1 MNTITAL
8 TSVLVLAALAEA
20 LVEYLFSPIIKAQE
34 PNAPALRAREMEPE
48 PAANL
53 DWRALTLRYTAALV
67 GVLLCI
73 VYQADLLLLFNLNP
87 PWPWVGYLITGLLIG
102 RGSNFVHDFAARWLN
117 SD

>member
-1 MNTITAL
+1 MNTVTAL

-20 LVEYLFSPIIKAQE
+20 LVEYLFSPIIKAKGPNDME
-34 PNAPALRAREMEPE
+34 PHLPMGPE
-48 PAANL
+48 PAAAL

-73 VYQADLLLLFNLNP
+73 VYQTDLFLLFNLVP
-87 PWPWVGYLITGLLIG
+87 PWPWIGQLVTGLLIG
-102 RGSNFVHDFAARWLN
+102 RGSNFVHDFASHWLS